1 MPKPIPIS
9 RALSITESDL
19 VLSLLNFA
27 KIPHRLEHPL
37 HQTQVID
44 LADDGGMG
52 SFEFCYNTD
61 NHRQLATPLVEAE
74 TYDMDGTKV
83 MLQLS
88 LDEQGYLYQLNSW
101 RADFH
106 PLLSPLGTVNIL
118 ENIVTY
124 EQ

>member
-44 LADDGGMG
+44 LADDEGMG
-52 SFEFCYNTD
+52 S
-61 NHRQLATPLVEAE
+61 
-74 TYDMDGTKV
+74 
-83 MLQLS
+83 LS
-88 LDEQGYLYQLNSW
+88 MSN
-101 RADFH
+101 F
-106 PLLSPLGTVNIL
+106 
-118 ENIVTY
+118 
-124 EQ
+124 